1 MRIYG
6 VSSSINFGYN
16 KELNDTVNKK
26 LEKPRGNKDLAKA
39 LLDMNKFCMNTE
51 DKLRDAEKANNKR
64 LRDAY
69 ASLLIDMKPLVT
81 YEINERFPNLKY
93 RETELATYNEEIKD
107 KKIKDDM
114 HWLPV
119 LADNLKTD
127 DEFLEECGYSSKEIE
142 DVDKKRQAKQKENND
157 DDEDEV
163 SGATLVEKFEPTEF
177 SPRGFS
183 SLGGMQE
190 LKESLKDKIIS
201 PLEDPE
207 LAKLDEVEYGKKAP
221 RGILLYGPPGCGKTS
236 VIEALAGETKLP
248 LYKLKISK
256 CGSKYI
262 NESSTN
268 IQKAYEYVCDS
279 AKASGAPV
287 FFVLDEME
295 ALTPKRKGDGES
307 SEDGKMVGTL
317 LQIIEEA
324 RGKNVVIIGA
334 TNLYDSIDDAI
345 KSRFDDKKYIGLP
358 DDDTR
363 RQVLQIHLNK
373 RTKGQ
378 ALASNPEEL
387 DKVVKLTKGFSN
399 RDIAILTDKA
409 ALLARRDSRRE
420 ICAEDFNTPVNENQN
435 MKVKE
440 FLYQDK
446 QTKPTVGFSR

>member
-1 MRIYG
+1 
-6 VSSSINFGYN
+6 
-16 KELNDTVNKK
+16 
-26 LEKPRGNKDLAKA
+26 
-39 LLDMNKFCMNTE
+39 
-51 DKLRDAEKANNKR
+51 
-64 LRDAY
+64 
-69 ASLLIDMKPLVT
+69 
-81 YEINERFPNLKY
+81 
-93 RETELATYNEEIKD
+93 
-107 KKIKDDM
+107 
-114 HWLPV
+114 
-119 LADNLKTD
+119 
-127 DEFLEECGYSSKEIE
+127 
-142 DVDKKRQAKQKENND
+142 
-157 DDEDEV
+157 
-163 SGATLVEKFEPTEF
+163 
-177 SPRGFS
+177 
-183 SLGGMQE
+183 
-190 LKESLKDKIIS
+190 
-201 PLEDPE
+201 
-207 LAKLDEVEYGKKAP
+207 
-221 RGILLYGPPGCGKTS
+221 LLYGPPGCGKTS